1 MFDVGRW
8 LLGVFQFSGFSG
20 LQRPARLRVDSADWT
35 SHFVVMKPRL
45 ILLVLCLA
53 GNVLLATAVLHK
65 EFHSS
70 TLASFSA
77 TKVSLAAKPHRAMQP
92 GAPGAS
98 VAAEMPDFQ
107 WSQLIAPDYV
117 IYIARL
123 RLFGTPEPQ
132 VREIIYGLVEAV
144 YRPKRGA
151 LRPPKK
157 PDDGKFWERR
167 HFWGS
172 PDAQMTKVQ
181 REQMPA
187 LQKEESDLLK
197 SLFGADF
204 YQQRAEDANGEDWMD
219 KSYAFI
225 PKELREQVQDIEQ
238 RMNEEKQEIYAKNEG
253 YFDQYA
259 QADLHKIEKKYHD
272 ELAKIL
278 TPEQLLEWDLRH
290 SDTANQLKNDLSA
303 FDPNEDEFRALFQ
316 YKQAQEDLNAQSD
329 PDSDA
334 PPLTADQ
341 IKANADKQKALDD
354 QLAQTVGTNR
364 VTEYKLEQDYSYR
377 SLIDSGVPKE
387 SVFKLDEMK
396 QQAQDAANKIR
407 NDKSLSDDDRA
418 AALSAIRIETQN
430 SINDLLGVKPAKRY
444 SNNGGWWLNNIAPVT
459 KSQ

>member
-1 MFDVGRW
+1 
-8 LLGVFQFSGFSG
+8 
-20 LQRPARLRVDSADWT
+20 
-35 SHFVVMKPRL
+35 MKPRL

-53 GNVLLATAVLHK
+53 GNVLLATAVLRK

-70 TLASFSA
+70 PPANSSAQKTLR
-77 TKVSLAAKPHRAMQP
+77 AAKPRGPVQP
-92 GAPGAS
+92 GASGAS
-98 VAAEMPDFQ
+98 TVAEMPDFQ
-107 WSQLIAPDYV
+107 WSRLIAPDYV
-117 IYIARL
+117 VYIARL

-132 VREIIYGLVEAV
+132 VRDVIYGLVEAV

-151 LRPPKK
+151 VRELSSPKK
-157 PDDGKFWERR
+157 PDNVKYWEHRN
-167 HFWGS
+167 FWGG
-172 PDAQMTKVQ
+172 PEAQMTKAQ
-181 REQMPA
+181 HEQMRA

-197 SLFGADF
+197 SLFGEDF
-204 YQQRAEDANGEDWMD
+204 YQQRTKDDGGEDWTG
-219 KSYAFI
+219 KLYGFI
-225 PKELREQVQDIEQ
+225 PKELREQVQDIDA
-238 RMNEEKQEIYAKNEG
+238 RMNEEKQDIYAKNEG

-316 YKQAQEDLNAQSD
+316 YKQAQEDLNPQSD

-334 PPLTADQ
+334 PPVTADQ
-341 IKANADKQKALDD
+341 LKANADKQKALDD
-354 QLAQTVGTNR
+354 ELAQTVGTNR
-364 VTEYKLEQDYSYR
+364 AAEYKLEQDYSYR

-407 NDKSLSDDDRA
+407 GDKSLSDDDRA
-418 AALSAIRIETQN
+418 AALSAIRAETQN
-430 SINDLLGVKPAKRY
+430 SINELLGTKPAKRY

-459 KSQ
+459 KPQ

>member
-1 MFDVGRW
+1 
-8 LLGVFQFSGFSG
+8 
-20 LQRPARLRVDSADWT
+20 
-35 SHFVVMKPRL
+35 MKPRL

-53 GNVLLATAVLHK
+53 GNVLLATAMLHK

-70 TLASFSA
+70 PPANSSAQKVPLA
-77 TKVSLAAKPHRAMQP
+77 VKPHGPVQP
-92 GAPGAS
+92 DASGAS
-98 VAAEMPDFQ
+98 AVAEMPDFQ

-123 RLFGTPEPQ
+123 RAFGTPEPQ
-132 VREIIYGLVEAV
+132 VRDIIYGLVEAV

-157 PDDGKFWERR
+157 PDGGKFWERR
-167 HFWGS
+167 NFFGG
-172 PDAQMTKVQ
+172 PDTQMTKVQ
-181 REQMPA
+181 GEQMRA
-187 LQKEESDLLK
+187 LQKDESDLLK

-204 YQQRAEDANGEDWMD
+204 YQQMAKDAGGEDWIG
-219 KSYAFI
+219 KNYAYI

-238 RMNEEKQEIYAKNEG
+238 RMNEEKQEIYAKSDG
-253 YFDQYA
+253 FYDLYQ
-259 QADLHKIEKKYHD
+259 QSDLHKIEKKYHD

-278 TPEQLLEWDLRH
+278 TPEQLMEWDLRH

-316 YKQAQEDLNAQSD
+316 YKQAQEDLNPQSD

-334 PPLTADQ
+334 SSLTADQ

-354 QLAQTVGTNR
+354 GLAQTVGTNR
-364 VTEYKLEQDYSYR
+364 VAEYKLEQDYSYR

-418 AALSAIRIETQN
+418 AALSAIRTETQN
-430 SINDLLGVKPAKRY
+430 SVNDLLGTKPAKRY
-444 SNNGGWWLNNIAPVT
+444 SSNGGWWLNNIAPVT
-459 KSQ
+459 KPQ

>member
-1 MFDVGRW
+1 
-8 LLGVFQFSGFSG
+8 
-20 LQRPARLRVDSADWT
+20 
-35 SHFVVMKPRL
+35 MKPRL

-70 TLASFSA
+70 PPANSSVA
-77 TKVSLAAKPHRAMQP
+77 KVSSTAKPHKPARSD
-92 GAPGAS
+92 APGTNA
-98 VAAEMPDFQ
+98 VAEMPDFQ
-107 WSQLIAPDYV
+107 WSQLVAPDYL

-132 VREIIYGLVEAV
+132 VRDIIYGLVEAL

-157 PDDGKFWERR
+157 PDDGKFWER
-167 HFWGS
+167 HYFWS
-172 PDAQMTKVQ
+172 PDTQMTKVQ
-181 REQMPA
+181 REQMRA

-204 YQQRAEDANGEDWMD
+204 YQQLAKDANGEDWME
-219 KSYAFI
+219 KNYAYI

-238 RMNEEKQEIYAKNEG
+238 RMNEEKQEIYAKSEG
-253 YFDQYA
+253 YVDQYA
-259 QADLHKIEKKYHD
+259 QTDLHKIEKKYHD

-278 TPEQLLEWDLRH
+278 TPEQLHEWDLRH
-290 SDTANQLKNDLSA
+290 SDMANQLKNDLSA

-316 YKQAQEDLNAQSD
+316 YKQAQEDLNPQSD
-329 PDSDA
+329 TDSDA

-364 VTEYKLEQDYSYR
+364 VAEYKLEQDYSYR

-387 SVFKLDEMK
+387 SAFKLDEMK

-430 SINDLLGVKPAKRY
+430 SINDLLGIKPAKRY

>member
-1 MFDVGRW
+1 
-8 LLGVFQFSGFSG
+8 
-20 LQRPARLRVDSADWT
+20 
-35 SHFVVMKPRL
+35 MKPRL
-45 ILLVLCLA
+45 ILLVLCLV

-70 TLASFSA
+70 PPTNSSA
-77 TKVSLAAKPHRAMQP
+77 PKISSTAKSHKPVRSD
-92 GAPGAS
+92 APGTSA
-98 VAAEMPDFQ
+98 VAEMPDFQ
-107 WSQLIAPDYV
+107 WSQLVAPDYV

-123 RLFGTPEPQ
+123 RFFGTPEPQ
-132 VREIIYGLVEAV
+132 VRDIIYGLVEAV

-167 HFWGS
+167 NFWGG
-172 PDAQMTKVQ
+172 PDTQMTKVQ
-181 REQMPA
+181 REQMRA
-187 LQKEESDLLK
+187 LRKEESDLLK

-204 YQQRAEDANGEDWMD
+204 YQQLAKDAGGEDWME
-219 KSYAFI
+219 KNYAYI

-253 YFDQYA
+253 YVRPISPRRICTRLRRNITMNWQKF
-259 QADLHKIEKKYHD
+259 LRRNSCS
-272 ELAKIL
+272 
-278 TPEQLLEWDLRH
+278 EWDLRN

-316 YKQAQEDLNAQSD
+316 YKQAQEDLNPQSD

-364 VTEYKLEQDYSYR
+364 VAEYKLEQDYSYR

-418 AALSAIRIETQN
+418 AALSAIRAETQN
-430 SINDLLGVKPAKRY
+430 SINDLLGTKPAKRY

>member
-1 MFDVGRW
+1 
-8 LLGVFQFSGFSG
+8 
-20 LQRPARLRVDSADWT
+20 
-35 SHFVVMKPRL
+35 MKPRL

-53 GNVLLATAVLHK
+53 GNVLLATAVLQK

-70 TLASFSA
+70 PPTNSSA
-77 TKVSLAAKPHRAMQP
+77 QKTSLVAKPHGPVQP
-92 GAPGAS
+92 GAADAS
-98 VAAEMPDFQ
+98 VAPEMTDFQ
-107 WSQLIAPDYV
+107 WSQLIAPEYV
-117 IYIARL
+117 VYIARL

-132 VREIIYGLVEAV
+132 VRDIIYGLVEAV

-167 HFWGS
+167 NFLGG
-172 PDAQMTKVQ
+172 PDTQMTKVQ
-181 REQMPA
+181 REQMRA

-197 SLFGADF
+197 SLFGEDF
-204 YQQRAEDANGEDWMD
+204 YQQRIKDDGGEDWTA
-219 KSYAFI
+219 KLYSFI
-225 PKELREQVQDIEQ
+225 PKELREQVQEIDS
-238 RMNEEKQEIYAKNEG
+238 RMNEEKQDIYAKNEG
-253 YFDQYA
+253 FVDQYA

-303 FDPNEDEFRALFQ
+303 FDPNEDEFRTLFQ
-316 YKQAQEDLNAQSD
+316 YKQAQEDLNPQSD

-334 PPLTADQ
+334 PALTSDQ

-354 QLAQTVGTNR
+354 ELAQTVGTNR
-364 VTEYKLEQDYSYR
+364 VAEYKLEQDYSYR

-407 NDKSLSDDDRA
+407 NDKSLSDDDRS
-418 AALSAIRIETQN
+418 AALSAIRTETQN
-430 SINDLLGVKPAKRY
+430 SINDLLGARPAKRY
-444 SNNGGWWLNNIAPVT
+444 SNNGGWWLNNIAPVS
-459 KSQ
+459 KPQ